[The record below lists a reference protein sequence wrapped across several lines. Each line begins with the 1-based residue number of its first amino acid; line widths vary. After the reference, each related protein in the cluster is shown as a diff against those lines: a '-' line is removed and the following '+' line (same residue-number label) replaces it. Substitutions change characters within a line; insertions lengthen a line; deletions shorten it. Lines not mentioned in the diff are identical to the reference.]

1 MPSSPSEPTPA
12 HQRCIADAI
21 ARFQN
26 RRPLRAGSLVITVFG
41 DAIAPRGGAISLATL
56 SDILAPF
63 ELSDSLVRTTLSRLT
78 SDGWFERRKV
88 GRRSVYA
95 LSRSGSQRVEE
106 ATRRIYASE
115 SPGWAGEWTVV
126 VLPDDGTPAR
136 EQLKRDLSW
145 IGFGTLGGSVM
156 LHAAADEEALQSV
169 LSEHA
174 ALDALVIRGRAETST
189 PTTLRRV
196 TAKGWNFDQLR
207 HGYLD
212 FIRCF
217 EPTCD
222 AVRAS
227 APSPRD
233 ALTLRLAAVHEY
245 RRVMLH
251 DPLLPQELLSSDW
264 VGKHAHRLC
273 AAIYRSVL
281 EPSEYFLDQLACG
294 DEGLRRTSDARVWG
308 RFESPGDGAFA
319 VPPHSQ
325 ASA

>member
-21 ARFQN
+21 ARFQG

-41 DAIAPRGGAISLATL
+41 DAIAPRGGAVSLAAL

-106 ATRRIYASE
+106 ATRRIYAGE
-115 SPGWAGEWTVV
+115 PAGWAGEWTVV

-136 EQLKRDLSW
+136 ERLKRDLSW
-145 IGFGTLGGSVM
+145 IGFGTLAGSVM

-174 ALDALVIRGRAETST
+174 AADALVIRGRAETAA
-189 PTTLRRV
+189 PATLRRV
-196 TAKGWNFDQLR
+196 TAKGWNFDELR
-207 HGYLD
+207 QGYLD

-217 EPTCD
+217 EPARD
-222 AVRAS
+222 AVAAS
-227 APSPRD
+227 APTPRD

-251 DPLLPQELLSSDW
+251 DPLLPPELLSSDW
-264 VGKHAHRLC
+264 VGWHAHRLC
-273 AAIYRSVL
+273 AAIYRAVL
-281 EPSEYFLDQLACG
+281 EPSERFLDQLARA
-294 DEGLRRTSDARVWG
+294 DEGLRRTGDPRVWA
-308 RFESPGDGAFA
+308 RFQGAGDGAAA
-319 VPPHSQ
+319 VPPHSP

>member
-21 ARFQN
+21 ARFQG

-41 DAIAPRGGAISLATL
+41 DAIAPRGGAVSLATL

-106 ATRRIYASE
+106 ATRRIYAGE
-115 SPGWAGEWTVV
+115 PAGWAGEWTVV

-136 EQLKRDLSW
+136 ERLKRDLSW
-145 IGFGTLGGSVM
+145 IGFGTLAGSVM

-174 ALDALVIRGRAETST
+174 AADALVIRGRAETAA
-189 PTTLRRV
+189 PATLRRV
-196 TAKGWNFDQLR
+196 TAKGWNFDELR
-207 HGYLD
+207 QGYLD

-217 EPTCD
+217 EPARD
-222 AVRAS
+222 AVAAS
-227 APSPRD
+227 APTPRD

-251 DPLLPQELLSSDW
+251 DPLLPPELLSSDW
-264 VGKHAHRLC
+264 VGWHAHRLC
-273 AAIYRSVL
+273 AAIYRAVL
-281 EPSEYFLDQLACG
+281 EPSERFLAQLARA
-294 DEGLRRTSDARVWG
+294 DEGLRRTGDPRVWA
-308 RFESPGDGAFA
+308 RFQGAGDGAAA
-319 VPPHSQ
+319 VPPHSP